1 MRPLILRGVTDSF
14 TERYFTKSHNPKI
27 CACPAIQ
34 VSRVQSSYDGC
45 LFQPNMDREHVAIRT
60 FKPACKCGWSGDV
73 NGLMAIQHWVEPWEQ
88 LIGTNASG

>member
-1 MRPLILRGVTDSF
+1 MTAV
-14 TERYFTKSHNPKI
+14 
-27 CACPAIQ
+27 C
-34 VSRVQSSYDGC
+34 SS
-45 LFQPNMDREHVAIRT
+45 QNMDREHVAIRT